1 MKYAVIKTGGQQ
13 FKVSEGEEL
22 AVNKLSGK
30 AKDKLTFD
38 EVLLEVDGDKV
49 KLGTPTIKGAKVTAT
64 IVDQF
69 KDEKIRILK
78 FKAKSRYRRRQ
89 GHRQQLTRIKI
100 VKIA

>member
-1 MKYAVIKTGGQQ
+1 MKYAVIKVGGQQ

-22 AVNKLSGK
+22 SVNKLPGK
-30 AKDKLTFD
+30 AKDKLSFD
-38 EVLLEVDGDKV
+38 EVLLAVDGDKV
-49 KLGTPTIKGAKVTAT
+49 KLGTPTIKGAKVSAA

-69 KDEKIRILK
+69 KDKKVRILK